1 MKMALDSAFRQIIA
15 QFRDS
20 SAWDEELDL
29 QLLRALWP
37 GIAGASLAENTSIVA
52 VEGGEV
58 VIRVPDRIWS
68 RQLLSMRPLLL
79 KKINQPWPGRGIR
92 QIRFIYEDYD

>member
-29 QLLRALWP
+29 ELLRALWP
-37 GIAGASLAENTSIVA
+37 GIAGASLAENTSVVA
-52 VEGGEV
+52 IEGGEAV
-58 VIRVPDRIWS
+58 VQVPDRVWKQ
-68 RQLLSMRPLLL
+68 QLLSLRPLLL
-79 KKINQPWPGRGIR
+79 RKINEPWPGRGIR
-92 QIRFIYEDYD
+92 QIRFVYENHD